1 MAFHMACP
9 ITCQKICYCTLGF
22 PGPLQTYQG
31 KRAFLDEVD
40 RLEVLLSNPELL
52 AAGGRETVEVL
63 VPRISIS
70 RRDYTT
76 STKKIYGGVGDADD
90 DRDDRLSMQTK
101 QMAMRKK
108 AATIASLAAEDYSR
122 KLEQGDFTGAYPEAE
137 GLMRPG
143 KHKGTHLALEE
154 AIKRNA
160 LLEEKGSLLPKT
172 ICRICFYGE
181 DEGTKKAA
189 RMLSCKSCNKKYHR
203 SCLKRWSENRDLFN
217 WASWICPS
225 CMSCE
230 VCKRFGDPSKLMF
243 CKRCDAACHSY
254 CQHPPHKNVTP
265 GPYLCPKHTWCHS
278 CGSTVPGS
286 GLSTRWFLGYTSCD
300 ACGRLFIKGK
310 YCPICLKVYR
320 DSESTPMV
328 CCDACER
335 WVHCVCDGISE
346 EKYQQFQADGN
357 LYYRCAACRGD
368 CYQVKDLDD
377 AVQELWRRRDETEQE
392 QMSKLRAAAALPSR
406 QELMH
411 LCPSSDDDEEF
422 LSIEPKDELTKH
434 SKVTSKGVSEKFK
447 SGKDQMMKQKEYGK
461 KALKTALLNKKVVKK
476 KGFQVQS
483 NGKTGAPNNS
493 FHIFQSEMKQEENS
507 TPSQDQNSLVYE
519 NIDEEGSQ
527 KSDGNKFYSPPK
539 TASSVKDGISLEAE
553 DIAFKS
559 NIVEW
564 GLLSGKKNAKGH
576 KTKNSSKSSHSQM
589 HEKVETQT
597 EKFVGKSESR
607 KGTKIVI
614 HLPARDKSNKDSG
627 KSCHR
632 PASETRI
639 GQREEGSAGSQGV
652 LPTHSSEIHS
662 DNKRQHQLKHQD
674 TDTSWAKLKKS
685 FKVQKSGSDEGGK
698 LASFRMGK
706 QIIRDEYGSSD
717 YLQEAEVNLPSNAP
731 SATYKVRR
739 SKAGSFEG
747 LPANVSQDEDS
758 SELTRKQLIL
768 SNLGGQSGNHGNE
781 TSGVVDNSSYK
792 RSLKVKFKK
801 PSFDKTSWVQR
812 RDEDEGSLIKG
823 QRSKRKRPHTV
834 ETDRQDKEDTQF
846 TYNANENT
854 VNKII
859 DDNWIL
865 MKLGKDAVGK
875 RVELYQPFDNTWHKG
890 SVIGMGERPS
900 AFIVLLDDSR
910 EETIDLDKQSVRFIS
925 QNKKRPRT

>member
-22 PGPLQTYQG
+22 PGPLQSYQG
-31 KRAFLDEVD
+31 KREFLDDVD
-40 RLEVLLSNPELL
+40 RLEVLISNPELL
-52 AAGGRETVEVL
+52 AAGGQETVEVL

-70 RRDYTT
+70 MRDYTT
-76 STKKIYGGVGDADD
+76 SSKKSHGGVGDADD
-90 DRDDRLSMQTK
+90 DRDDRFSTQTK

-108 AATIASLAAEDYSR
+108 AATLASLAAEDYSR
-122 KLEQGDFTGAYPEAE
+122 KLEHGDFTGAYPEAD
-137 GLMRPG
+137 LMRPG
-143 KHKGTHLALEE
+143 KHKGTHLPFEE
-154 AIKRNA
+154 AIKRSA
-160 LLEEKGSLLPKT
+160 LLEETGSLLPKT

-181 DEGTKKAA
+181 DEGTKKSA

-203 SCLKRWSENRDLFN
+203 SCLKRYAENRDLFN

-225 CMSCE
+225 CVSCE
-230 VCKRFGDPSKLMF
+230 VCKRFGDPNKLMF
-243 CKRCDAACHSY
+243 CKRCDAARHSY

-265 GPYLCPKHTWCHS
+265 GPYLCPEHTWCHS
-278 CGSTVPGS
+278 CRSTVPGS

-335 WVHCVCDGISE
+335 WVHCDCDGISE

-377 AVQELWRRRDETEQE
+377 AVQELWRRRDEMEQE
-392 QMSKLRAAAALPSR
+392 QMTNLRADAGLPSQ

-411 LCPSSDDDEEF
+411 LCPSSDDNEEF

-434 SKVTSKGVSEKFK
+434 SKAISKGVAEKTIK
-447 SGKDQMMKQKEYGK
+447 SGKDQMMKHKEYGK
-461 KALKTALLNKKVVKK
+461 KASKNILLNKKIVKK
-476 KGFQVQS
+476 KGFQVHP
-483 NGKTGAPNNS
+483 NGKTGALNNS
-493 FHIFQSEMKQEENS
+493 FHIFQSEMKVEENS

-519 NIDEEGSQ
+519 NIEEEWSQ

-539 TASSVKDGISLEAE
+539 TASSVKDGISAE
-553 DIAFKS
+553 GDDTIFKS
-559 NIVEW
+559 NIVES
-564 GLLSGKKNAKGH
+564 GLLSGKKNAKVH
-576 KTKNSSKSSHSQM
+576 KSKNSSKSSHSQM
-589 HEKVETQT
+589 HEKVDTQT
-597 EKFVGKSESR
+597 EKFVSKSESSKR
-607 KGTKIVI
+607 TKIVL
-614 HLPARDKSNKDSG
+614 HLPARDKRNKETG
-627 KSCHR
+627 KSSHR
-632 PASETRI
+632 PVSEARRS
-639 GQREEGSAGSQGV
+639 QREESSAGSQGV
-652 LPTHSSEIHS
+652 LPIHSSKNHS
-662 DNKRQHQLKHQD
+662 DNKRQHLSKHQD
-674 TDTSWAKLKKS
+674 TDSSWGKLKKS
-685 FKVQKSGSDEGGK
+685 FKVQKVGSDEGDK
-698 LASFRMGK
+698 LTSSGMGK
-706 QIIRDEYGSSD
+706 YMAKDDYESSD
-717 YLQEAEVNLPSNAP
+717 FLQEAEVNLPSNA
-731 SATYKVRR
+731 SSVTYKFQRNKV
-739 SKAGSFEG
+739 GSFEG

-768 SNLGGQSGNHGNE
+768 SNLGGQTGNHGNE
-781 TSGVVDNSSYK
+781 TSGIVDNLSYK

-823 QRSKRKRPHTV
+823 QRSKRKRPHTM
-834 ETDRQDKEDTQF
+834 ETERQNKEDTQF

-854 VNKII
+854 VNKIL

-875 RVELYQPFDNTWHKG
+875 RVEVYQPFDTTWHKG
-890 SVIGMGERPS
+890 SVIGMGKQPS
-900 AFIVLLDDSR
+900 TFIVHLDDSR
-910 EETIDLDKQSVRFIS
+910 EETIELGKQSVRFIS